1 MSQHFSMYL
10 AIFKDKIFVGAS
22 ITIKSTTVSVLKS
35 FRLHSILY
43 IITQAKISVGFAVCV
58 VCLTMCVYVCMCC
71 MCVHVCMYIFH
82 VCIALCVYV
91 CVCVCVCVHACVC
104 MYNKTHYS
112 VLCKKVSCEF
122 V

>member
-91 CVCVCVCVHACVC
+91 CVCVHACVC
-104 MYNKTHYS
+104 MYNKAHYS